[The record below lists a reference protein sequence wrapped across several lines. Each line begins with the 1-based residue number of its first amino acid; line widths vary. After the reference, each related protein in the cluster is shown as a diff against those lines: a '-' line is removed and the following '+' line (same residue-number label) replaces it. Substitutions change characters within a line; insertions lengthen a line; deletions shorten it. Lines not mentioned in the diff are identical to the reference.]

1 MQVGKA
7 DRDIGVLALVSR
19 TDIEKGN
26 QGSRDESAEIIRE
39 ALQRSY
45 VILSLVHKIYF
56 LPLITLGPH
65 DFSVSLNIIAFKY
78 QH

>member
-39 ALQRSY
+39 AIVETISPPEDRLDK
-45 VILSLVHKIYF
+45 V
-56 LPLITLGPH
+56 
-65 DFSVSLNIIAFKY
+65 
-78 QH
+78 